1 MKKWLL
7 LIVASLMLVVAGCG
21 DKEEEK
27 EEPKNE
33 QEDEDKE
40 KNAEEDKE
48 DEEKT
53 DEEIEKEVEKVV
65 YDNIDYTNDEDVE
78 GYLKAIPTEYQ
89 EETREQVEEM
99 YAAGNIAYEI
109 LEHDFVS
116 VSEDEV
122 VIDVIQSTEA
132 ADEETQFDDNISEI
146 RHTLRP
152 EDGEWKIYETEV
164 RNMEPT
170 GGEATGEVD
179 EDIAE
184 EALDVLYE
192 NLDYANDADLDG
204 YLKAIPE
211 EAQEETKA
219 GMEELFAEVDIEFG
233 MLDYEVV
240 VATEDEVQIY
250 VLQTTVAKEE
260 TDLMDDNISEMLHT
274 LNKEDGEWK
283 IFSTEIVNMEPYEE
297 E

>member
-1 MKKWLL
+1 
-7 LIVASLMLVVAGCG
+7 MLVVAGCG